1 MLKEGGKEKV
11 ESTYLTRLVVVN
23 WESLDFQLKLFELF
37 SFALNTNAEPF
48 NPLLFWCNNELI
60 ESHLKTEV
68 VLRSTNTMQPFMTG
82 NSSSNLASVS
92 GQVSR
97 DNHVPR
103 ENVFDW
109 NLDNFQIDLTHGLGT
124 GDSFLSGVNRTST
137 TDPWSSFLP
146 TRATESVNLG
156 SVNLSRNSMAD
167 SSGAAALNNQVL

>member
-1 MLKEGGKEKV
+1 
-11 ESTYLTRLVVVN
+11 
-23 WESLDFQLKLFELF
+23 
-37 SFALNTNAEPF
+37 
-48 NPLLFWCNNELI
+48 
-60 ESHLKTEV
+60 
-68 VLRSTNTMQPFMTG
+68 MQPFMTG

-137 TDPWSSFLP
+137 ADPWSSFLP
-146 TRATESVNLG
+146 SRATESVNLG

-167 SSGAAALNNQVL
+167 SSGAAALNNQVLSRATRLHTMGPEYRPFEYQTF